1 MKRRFLTLLAATAV
15 FAMIGVAAAV
25 AVGVPEIDKA
35 NATFQLKPTTTPVV
49 TSCAGEDA
57 TTYKKVTGNWKGA
70 EVDFYPGSTDYVLT
84 GKLGFAGRVWTINTI
99 TGRGVFTAKAKLE
112 SSTGVPL
119 YSGTI
124 TLITQDI
131 AGTQTASRCGW
142 LVAKTYGGDPPNPP
156 ESRTVGA
163 CSPTSRRRS
172 ADGSFAISGRVR
184 RRAAAA
190 GHPGLLGDDDQP
202 DLLRRPLTQGPL

>member
-15 FAMIGVAAAV
+15 FALIGVAGAM

-35 NATFQLKPTTTPVV
+35 NATFQLKPTSTPVV

-57 TTYKKVTGNWKGA
+57 TTYKKVTANWKGG
-70 EVDFYPGSTDYVLT
+70 EVDFTPGSTDYVLT
-84 GKLGFAGRVWTINTI
+84 GKLGFTGGVWTINTA
-99 TGRGVFTAKAKLE
+99 TGRGLFTAKAKLQ

-124 TLITQDI
+124 TLLTQDV
-131 AGTQTASRCGW
+131 AGAQAAPARGW

-156 ESRTVGA
+156 GVLDGGSLLANVEASILTN
-163 CSPTSRRRS
+163 
-172 ADGSFAISGRVR
+172 GSFAISGQF
-184 RRAAAA
+184 
-190 GHPGLLGDDDQP
+190 GDAPPQQGIP
-202 DLLRRPLTQGPL
+202 DLSVTTINQTC